1 MHRIVRLCA
10 HERVTTQPTYLRALL
25 AGCWIVAL
33 MVCVAIAGP
42 VQAGTHTAKGS
53 ADVLYHNYCSVCHG
67 DRGDGRSRARNSLVP
82 PPRDFTTREAIEQ
95 LTRERMIASVTDGRP
110 GTAMVGWKSQLS
122 APEIDAIVDYI
133 RATFMTPH
141 AAANLSQGQDVY
153 ARNCQRCHGD
163 HGQGGGEGKAADLG
177 SPRAAERLTRE
188 RMIDAVSQGVP
199 VGKMPGYKQKLSDS
213 EIAAVVDYVRVQ
225 FMMPAIQG
233 HSGTRAHVGHD
244 TPADAPAAP
253 TVDMTALLPK
263 GLKGDAARGGKF
275 YQANC
280 ATCHGAKGDGQGPRA
295 YFIRPKPR
303 NFLDAAVSHSYNRP
317 FLFAAISAGKLG
329 TEMPAWSKVLTDQ
342 QIADVA
348 EYVYRSFIANPATA
362 KAGKP

>member
-1 MHRIVRLCA
+1 MVGFILQCA
-10 HERVTTQPTYLRALL
+10 HGRALTQPLYLRAVLN
-25 AGCWIVAL
+25 AAFVVAML
-33 MVCVAIAGP
+33 VCVGIAGR

-82 PPRDFTTREAIEQ
+82 PPRDFTTPQSIEQ
-95 LTRERMIASVTDGRP
+95 LTRERMIASVTEGRP
-110 GTAMVGWKSQLS
+110 GTAMVAWKSQLS
-122 APEIDAIVDYI
+122 ALEIEAIVDYI
-133 RATFMTPH
+133 RGTFMTPH
-141 AAANLSQGQDVY
+141 AAANLSEGQRVY
-153 ARNCQRCHGD
+153 VRNCVRCHGD
-163 HGQGGGEGKAADLG
+163 QGQGGGEANAADLR
-177 SPRAAERLTRE
+177 SPSAAERLTRE
-188 RMIDAVSQGVP
+188 RMLGAVSQGVP
-199 VGKMPGYKQKLSDS
+199 ERKMPGYKQTLSAE

-225 FMMPAIQG
+225 FMMPAIHG
-233 HSGTRAHVGHD
+233 HSGTRAHTGRD
-244 TPADAPAAP
+244 TQPVVLPAAV
-253 TVDMTALLPK
+253 VDMAAALPR
-263 GLKGDAARGGKF
+263 GLNGNAGRGGRF

-303 NFLDAAVSHSYNRP
+303 NFLDASVAQTYNRP

-348 EYVYRSFIANPATA
+348 EYVYRSFIGNHARSKTGQP
-362 KAGKP
+362 